1 MNSMTGF
8 GKAEVST
15 KAGVFSVEM
24 SSVNNRFLEIQIR
37 QPKQFAALETNL
49 RELIGS
55 KLSRGK
61 VSVYV
66 NFAEPEGSVRRY
78 PINEEA
84 ARTYHRQLTGLK
96 KKLKLAGEITVAD
109 LLVFPDVVSAPNGEY
124 DESALWKG
132 LKKAAMKALEDM
144 SAMRRREGE
153 AIKKDLLTRLKTLE
167 ELNKR
172 IAKNAGGVVERYRQK
187 LNRRLDELL
196 AGRSIDPVRL
206 EEEVAMAAEKA
217 DISEECTRLESHI
230 QQSRKVARSSQPV
243 GKQLNFLLQEFNR
256 EANTIASKCT
266 ELDISRDALS
276 IKEEVEKLREQIQNI
291 E

>member
-15 KAGVFSVEM
+15 KTGIFSVEM

-37 QPKQFAALETNL
+37 QPKQFAPVETTL

-66 NFAEPEGSVRRY
+66 NFFEPEGSVRRY
-78 PINEEA
+78 PLNTEA
-84 ARTYHRQLTGLK
+84 ARTYHRQLTKLQK
-96 KKLKLAGEITVAD
+96 ELKLAGEVTVSDIIA
-109 LLVFPDVVSAPNGEY
+109 FPEVMSPPNGEY
-124 DESALWKG
+124 SEKALWAG
-132 LKKAAMKALEDM
+132 LKKSATQALKEL

-153 AIKKDLLTRLKTLE
+153 AIKKDLLARLNELE
-167 ELNKR
+167 RLNKR
-172 IAKNAGGVVERYRQK
+172 ISKSAGGVVDRYRQK
-187 LNRRLDELL
+187 LHRRMDDLL
-196 AGRSIDPVRL
+196 AGRSVDPVRL
-206 EEEVAMAAEKA
+206 EEEVALAAEKA
-217 DISEECTRLESHI
+217 DISEECTRLSSHI
-230 QQSRKVARSSQPV
+230 QQSRKVARSAGPV

-266 ELDISRDALS
+266 ELEISRDALK

>member
-15 KAGVFSVEM
+15 KTGIFSVEM

-37 QPKQFAALETNL
+37 QPKQFAPLETTL

-66 NFAEPEGSVRRY
+66 NFFEPEGSVRRY
-78 PINEEA
+78 PLNTEA
-84 ARTYHRQLTGLK
+84 ARTYHRQLTKLQK
-96 KKLKLAGEITVAD
+96 ELKLAGEVTVSDIIA
-109 LLVFPDVVSAPNGEY
+109 FPEVMSPPNGEY
-124 DESALWKG
+124 SEKALWAG
-132 LKKAAMKALEDM
+132 LKKSATQALKEL

-153 AIKKDLLTRLKTLE
+153 AIKKDLLARLNELE
-167 ELNKR
+167 RLNKR
-172 IAKNAGGVVERYRQK
+172 ISKSAGGVVDRYRQK
-187 LNRRLDELL
+187 LHRRMDDLL
-196 AGRSIDPVRL
+196 AGRSVDPVRL
-206 EEEVAMAAEKA
+206 EEEVALAAEKA
-217 DISEECTRLESHI
+217 DISEECTRLSSHI
-230 QQSRKVARSSQPV
+230 QQSRKVARSAGPV

-266 ELDISRDALS
+266 ELEISRDALK

>member
-37 QPKQFAALETNL
+37 QPKQFAPLETRL
-49 RELIGS
+49 RELIGA
-55 KLSRGK
+55 KLCRGK

-66 NFAEPEGSVRRY
+66 NYFEPAGSARRY

-84 ARTYHRQLTGLK
+84 ARTYHRQLLGLK
-96 KKLKLAGEITVAD
+96 KELKLAGEITVAD
-109 LLVFPDVVSAPNGEY
+109 LLMFPDVTSAPNGEY
-124 DESALWKG
+124 DQKALWSG
-132 LKKAAMKALEDM
+132 LKKAAISALKNM
-144 SAMRRREGE
+144 SQMRRREGE
-153 AIKKDLLTRLKTLE
+153 AIKKDLLARLTALE
-167 ELNKR
+167 KLNKR
-172 IAKNAGGVVERYRQK
+172 IATNASGVVDRYRRK
-187 LNRRLDELL
+187 LHRRMDELL
-196 AGRSIDPVRL
+196 AGRSVDPVRI
-206 EEEVAMAAEKA
+206 EEEVALAADKA
-217 DISEECTRLESHI
+217 DISEECTRLASHI
-230 QQSRKVARSSQPV
+230 QQSRKVARSAGPV

-266 ELDISRDALS
+266 ELEISRDALS

>member
-37 QPKQFAALETNL
+37 QPKQLAPFETNL
-49 RELIGS
+49 RELIGA

-66 NFAEPEGSVRRY
+66 NFSEPEGSARRY

-84 ARTYHRQLTGLK
+84 ALTYHRQLLGLK
-96 KKLKLAGEITVAD
+96 KRLKLAGEVTVAD
-109 LLVFPDVVSAPNGEY
+109 LLVFPDVISAPDGKY
-124 DESALWKG
+124 DDKALWMG
-132 LKKAAMKALEDM
+132 LKKAAGGALRDM

-153 AIKKDLLTRLKTLE
+153 AIKKDLLARLGALDK
-167 ELNKR
+167 LNKR
-172 IAKNAGGVVERYRQK
+172 ITKNSSGVVDRYRQK
-187 LNRRLDELL
+187 LHRRLDELL
-196 AGRSIDPVRL
+196 AGRSVDPVRL
-206 EEEVAMAAEKA
+206 EEEVVLAAEKA
-217 DISEECTRLESHI
+217 DISEECTRLASHI
-230 QQSRKVARSSQPV
+230 QQSLKVARSAGPV
-243 GKQLNFLLQEFNR
+243 GKQLNFLLQELNR

-266 ELDISRDALS
+266 ELEISRDALS